1 MTDRPVLVLGTGRCG
16 STLLSS
22 MVRDHPEAVSISE
35 LFSFITDLGMR
46 IERAFPTGPIGGPD
60 FWSILAEPQP
70 RQSMLLANDRRMPEV
85 LYPCDRGRFSIE
97 DGVPP
102 ILQALLPHL
111 DPDDPD
117 RLFDDLAAAIAER
130 GPAPV
135 GDHYRATFEHLA
147 DLTGEMVGQRADR
160 RFWVERSG
168 GSLRLAERLLAT
180 FDDAKVI
187 HLVRDGRD
195 TAVSMS
201 RHAGFRM
208 ALVCSL
214 QAEML
219 GVDPFDSD
227 DRSEED
233 DLSEELA
240 AVLPEHF
247 TGAAFDAVDLPP
259 GLCGHYWSGEIVAG
273 LGALAAVPAERLLTV
288 RYEDLVADPESTVAT
303 IDTFLTGRVN
313 SRWVERASQRV
324 EVRPPRWTELPPHE
338 QTELTMACRPGFDAL
353 AEHGLNWS

>member
-1 MTDRPVLVLGTGRCG
+1 MTYGPVLVLGTGRCG

-22 MVRDHPEAVSISE
+22 MVRDHPEAASISE

-46 IERAFPTGPIGGPD
+46 IDRAFPAGPISGTR
-60 FWSILAEPQP
+60 FWSILADPQP
-70 RQSMLLANDRRMPEV
+70 RQSMLLANGRRMPEV
-85 LYPCDRGRFSIE
+85 LYPGDRGRFSVEGGI
-97 DGVPP
+97 PP

-111 DPDDPD
+111 DPEDPD
-117 RLFDDLAAAIAER
+117 RLFDDLATAITSWD
-130 GPAPV
+130 PAPV

-147 DLTGEMVGQRADR
+147 ERTGR

-168 GSLRLAERLLAT
+168 GSLRLAERLLAN
-180 FDDAKVI
+180 FADAKVI

-259 GLCGHYWSGEIVAG
+259 ALCGHYWSGEIIAG
-273 LGALAAVPAERLLTV
+273 LAALAELPAERLLTI
-288 RYEDLVADPESTVAT
+288 RYEDLVAEPEPTVAA
-303 IDTFLTGRVN
+303 IDTFLTGRVDPE
-313 SRWVERASQRV
+313 WVERASRRV
-324 EVRPPRWTELPPHE
+324 EVQPHRWTELPPQE
-338 QTELTMACRPGFDAL
+338 QTELTMACQPGFDAL
-353 AEHGLNWS
+353 AAHGLNWS

>member
-22 MVRDHPEAVSISE
+22 MVKDHPEAVSISE
-35 LFSFITDLGMR
+35 LFSFVTDLGMR
-46 IERAFPTGPIGGPD
+46 IERAFPTGLIGGD
-60 FWSILAEPQP
+60 RFWSILAEPQP

-85 LYPCDRGRFSIE
+85 LYPCDRGRFSIA

-111 DPDDPD
+111 DPEDPD
-117 RLFDDLAAAIAER
+117 RLFDDLAGVITSR
-130 GPAPV
+130 GPAPI
-135 GDHYRATFEHLA
+135 GDHYRATFDHLA
-147 DLTGEMVGQRADR
+147 ALVGR

-259 GLCGHYWSGEIVAG
+259 ALCGHYWSGEIMAG
-273 LGALAAVPAERLLTV
+273 LEALAQVPADRLLTI
-288 RYEDLVADPESTVAT
+288 RYEDLVSDAEPTVT
-303 IDTFLTGRVN
+303 RIDTFLTGRVDPG
-313 SRWVERASQRV
+313 WVERASRRV
-324 EVRPPRWTELPPHE
+324 EVRSPSSPGGSTPVSLTPYGVHSLAGPWPATRSWSSPSSPPRW
-338 QTELTMACRPGFDAL
+338 
-353 AEHGLNWS
+353 